1 MEEKI
6 LLKYIDVPDIEK
18 IEVYQK
24 HDGYKGLAKALKQH
38 KPDQIIE
45 LVKASGLR
53 GRGGAGF
60 PAGLK
65 WSFVPKDSG
74 KPVFLCCNADEGEP
88 GTFKD
93 RLLMEKNPHQ
103 LIEGI
108 VITAYAVN
116 CHQAYIYIRGEF
128 SQAMKVLEQAIEEAY
143 EHNCLGKNI
152 LKQGFHLELS
162 LHSGAGSYIAG
173 EETGLL
179 ESLEGKRAEP
189 RLKPPFPASVGLFK
203 GPTVI
208 NNVETLSNVPHIIMR
223 GPEWFK
229 GFGTEKSTGTKLFC
243 LSGHINKPGV
253 YELPMGVPLKELI
266 NNYGGGIIGGRKLKA
281 VIPGGSST
289 PVLTAEQV
297 EEVAMDFESLQA
309 AGSMLGSAG
318 VIVMDETT
326 CMVDALANLTR
337 FYAHESCGQCTP
349 CREGVSWM
357 AKIARRIEEGKGLEG
372 DLELLLDICD
382 NISFKTLCPMG
393 DAAIGPVVSFIT
405 KFRSEFE
412 DHIRQ
417 GRCPI
422 EKDKS
427 IKVRG

>member
-1 MEEKI
+1 MEDKI
-6 LLKYIDVPDIEK
+6 LLKYIDVPDIQK
-18 IEVYQK
+18 IKVYQK
-24 HDGYKGLAKALKQH
+24 HDGYQGLAKALKKH
-38 KPDQIIE
+38 KPDEIIE

-74 KPVFLCCNADEGEP
+74 KDVYLCCNADEGEP

-108 VITAYAVN
+108 AITAYAVN

-128 SQAMKVLEQAIEEAY
+128 SQAMKVLEQAIAEAY
-143 EHNCLGKNI
+143 EHNYLGKNI

-162 LHSGAGSYIAG
+162 LHPGAGSYIAG

-253 YELPMGVPLKELI
+253 YELPMGIPLKELI
-266 NNYGGGIIGGRKLKA
+266 FNYGGGIIGGRKLKA

-289 PVLTAEQV
+289 PVLTADQV
-297 EEVAMDFESLQA
+297 DVAMDFESIQA

-337 FYAHESCGQCTP
+337 FYSHESCGQCTP

-357 AKIARRIEEGKGLEG
+357 AKIVRRIEDGKGLEG

>member
-6 LLKYIDVPDIEK
+6 LLKYTDIPDIQR

-24 HDGYKGLAKALKQH
+24 HDGYQAVAKALREY
-38 KPDQIIE
+38 KPGDIIE
-45 LVKASGLR
+45 LVKTSGLR

-74 KPVFLCCNADEGEP
+74 KPVHLCCNADEGEP

-103 LIEGI
+103 LIEGTI
-108 VITAYAVN
+108 ITAYAVN

-128 SQAMKVLEQAIEEAY
+128 TQAMEVLEQAIMEAY
-143 EHNCLGKNI
+143 KHNYLGEDI

-162 LHSGAGSYIAG
+162 LHAGAGSYIAG

-189 RLKPPFPASVGLFK
+189 RLKPPFPAAVGLFK

-208 NNVETLSNVPHIIMR
+208 NNVETLSNVPHIILR

-253 YELPMGVPLKELI
+253 YELPMGIPLKELI
-266 NNYGGGIIGGRKLKA
+266 YQYGGGIIGGRKLKA

-289 PVLTAEQV
+289 PVLTADQID
-297 EEVAMDFESLQA
+297 VAMDFESLQT

-357 AKIARRIEEGKGLEG
+357 EKIVRRIEEGKGRKG

-393 DAAIGPVVSFIT
+393 DAALGPVVSFIT

-412 DHIRQ
+412 DHIAQ

-422 EKDKS
+422 KKDKS

>member
-6 LLKYIDVPDIEK
+6 LLKYIDVPDIQKAE
-18 IEVYQK
+18 IYQK
-24 HDGYKGLAKALKQH
+24 HDGYKGLAKALKKH
-38 KPDQIIE
+38 KPDEIIE
-45 LVKASGLR
+45 IVKASGLR

-74 KPVFLCCNADEGEP
+74 KPVYLCCNADEGEP

-108 VITAYAVN
+108 AITAYAVN

-128 SQAMKVLEQAIEEAY
+128 SQAMRVLEQAIAEAY
-143 EHNCLGKNI
+143 EHNYLGKNI
-152 LKQGFHLELS
+152 LKQGFHLDLS

-223 GPEWFK
+223 GAEWFK

-253 YELPMGVPLKELI
+253 YELPMGIPLKELI
-266 NNYGGGIIGGRKLKA
+266 YNYGGGIIGGRKLKA

-289 PVLTAEQV
+289 PVLTADQV
-297 EEVAMDFESLQA
+297 DVAMDFESIQA

-357 AKIARRIEEGKGLEG
+357 AKIVRRIEEGKGLEN

>member
-6 LLKYIDVPDIEK
+6 LLKYVDVPDIEK

-24 HDGYKGLAKALKQH
+24 HQGYQGLAKALKKH
-38 KPDQIIE
+38 KPDDIIE

-60 PAGLK
+60 PAGVK
-65 WSFVPKDSG
+65 WGFVPKDSG

-93 RLLMEKNPHQ
+93 RLLMEKTPHQ

-108 VITAYAVN
+108 IITAYAVN

-128 SQAMKVLEQAIEEAY
+128 SQAREMLEQAIKEAY
-143 EHNCLGKNI
+143 EHNFLGKDI
-152 LKQGFHLELS
+152 LKRGFHLELS
-162 LHSGAGSYIAG
+162 LHVGAGSYIAG

-208 NNVETLSNVPHIIMR
+208 NNVETIANVPHIILK

-229 GFGTEKSTGTKLFC
+229 SFGTEKSTGTKLFC

-253 YELPMGVPLKELI
+253 YELPMGIPLRELI
-266 NNYGGGIIGGRKLKA
+266 FNYGGGIIGGRKLKA

-289 PVLTAEQV
+289 PVLTADQV
-297 EEVAMDFESLQA
+297 DVAMDFESLQE

-318 VIVMDETT
+318 FIVMDETT

-357 AKIARRIEEGKGLEG
+357 EKIVRRIEDGKGQKG

-393 DAAIGPVVSFIT
+393 DAALGPVVSFIT

-412 DHIRQ
+412 DHIAQ
-417 GRCPI
+417 SRCPI
-422 EKDKS
+422 NKDKS

>member
-6 LLKYIDVPDIEK
+6 LLKYIDIPDIQK
-18 IEVYQK
+18 MEVYQK
-24 HDGYKGLAKALKQH
+24 HDGYQAVAKALGEH
-38 KPDQIIE
+38 KPGDIIE
-45 LVKASGLR
+45 LVKTSGLR

-65 WSFVPKDSG
+65 WSFVPKDSD
-74 KPVFLCCNADEGEP
+74 KPVYLCCNADEGEP

-93 RLLMEKNPHQ
+93 HLLMEKNPHQ

-108 VITAYAVN
+108 IISAYAVN

-128 SQAMKVLEQAIEEAY
+128 YQPRKVLEQAIKEAY
-143 EHNCLGKNI
+143 EHNYLGKDI
-152 LKQGFHLELS
+152 LGQGFHLDLS
-162 LHSGAGSYIAG
+162 LHVGAGSYIAG

-189 RLKPPFPASVGLFK
+189 RLKPPFPAAVGLFK

-208 NNVETLSNVPHIIMR
+208 NNVETLSNVPHIILR

-229 GFGTEKSTGTKLFC
+229 GFGTEKSTGTKLFG

-253 YELPMGVPLKELI
+253 YELPMGILLKELI
-266 NNYGGGIIGGRKLKA
+266 YQYGGGIIGGRKLKA

-289 PVLTAEQV
+289 PVLTADEID
-297 EEVAMDFESLQA
+297 VAMDFESLQA
-309 AGSMLGSAG
+309 AGTMLGSAG

-357 AKIARRIEEGKGLEG
+357 EKIVRRIEQGKGRKG

-393 DAAIGPVVSFIT
+393 DAALGPVVSFIT

-412 DHIRQ
+412 DHIVQ

-422 EKDKS
+422 KKDKS
-427 IKVRG
+427 IKGRG

>member
-6 LLKYIDVPDIEK
+6 LLKYIDVPDIQK

-24 HDGYKGLAKALKQH
+24 HQGYQGLAKALKEH
-38 KPDQIIE
+38 KPDDIIE

-65 WSFVPKDSG
+65 WGFVPKDSG
-74 KPVFLCCNADEGEP
+74 KPVYLCCNADEGEP

-108 VITAYAVN
+108 IITAYAVN

-128 SQAMKVLEQAIEEAY
+128 SQAMEVLEQAIKEAY
-143 EHNCLGKNI
+143 EHNYLGKDI
-152 LKQGFHLELS
+152 LKQGFHLALS
-162 LHSGAGSYIAG
+162 LHIGAGSYIAG

-208 NNVETLSNVPHIIMR
+208 NNVETIANVPHIILK

-229 GFGTEKSTGTKLFC
+229 SFGTEKSTGTKLFC

-253 YELPMGVPLKELI
+253 YELSMGIPLKQLI
-266 NNYGGGIIGGRKLKA
+266 YNYGGGIIGGRKLKA
-281 VIPGGSST
+281 IIPGGSST

-297 EEVAMDFESLQA
+297 DVAMDFESLQE

-357 AKIARRIEEGKGLEG
+357 EKIVRRIEDGKGQKG

-393 DAAIGPVVSFIT
+393 DAALGPVVSFIT
-405 KFRSEFE
+405 NFRSEFE
-412 DHIRQ
+412 DHIAQ
-417 GRCPI
+417 GKCPI
-422 EKDKS
+422 KKDKS